1 MNLKRII
8 LFTLAVFFS
17 FSITTSQDIEE
28 LVSKYTENNGKGY
41 MQPLAD
47 AFGATFNSGLFHTAG
62 LKKLGFQAYLGVVA
76 STAFISDKRTTFE
89 ATTQGFMYP
98 DPEITA
104 TAPTVFGPGEAVSV
118 DGPGGTAYVFPAG
131 MNVKMI
137 PFAIP
142 QLSVGSV
149 YGTDLTLRFI
159 TFNLGEDFGDLS
171 VFGWGIRHSISQ
183 YVEALPLDVAL
194 GIYNQS
200 FKAGDIVSANAWVVS
215 AQASKK
221 VLIFTFYGG
230 LAFENTRLDLEY
242 YNDEEDVDIAFNL
255 KGKNSIR
262 LTAGITFNL
271 GPAKLNVDYNIASQS
286 VLSFGLGIGIG
297 E

>member
-8 LFTLAVFFS
+8 LVSFTVFFS
-17 FSITTSQDIEE
+17 FSIATSQDIEE

-47 AFGATFNSGLFHTAG
+47 AFGATFNTGLFHTAS

-76 STAFISDKRTTFE
+76 STAFISDKRTTFD
-89 ATTQGFMYP
+89 ATTQGFT
-98 DPEITA
+98 DPEIT
-104 TAPTVFGPGEAVSV
+104 TEAPTVFGPSESV
-118 DGPGGTAYVFPAG
+118 DVNGPGGTVYVFPAG

-142 QLSVGSV
+142 QLSIGSV
-149 YGTDLTLRFI
+149 YGTDLTFRFI
-159 TFNLGEDFGDLS
+159 TFNLGEDFGDLN

-183 YVEALPLDVAL
+183 YLKVLPLDVAL

-200 FKAGDIVSANAWVVS
+200 FKAGDIVSANSWLIS
-215 AQASKK
+215 AQASEK

-230 LAFENTRLDLEY
+230 LAYESTKLDLEY
-242 YNDEEDVDIAFNL
+242 HNEEEDVDIAFNL

-262 LTAGITFNL
+262 LTAGVTFNL

-286 VLSFGLGIGIG
+286 VLSVGLGIGIG

>member
-8 LFTLAVFFS
+8 LFSLTVFFS
-17 FSITTSQDIEE
+17 FSIATSQDIEE

-47 AFGATFNSGLFHTAG
+47 AFGATFNTGLFHTAR

-76 STAFISDKRTTFE
+76 STAFISDKRTTFD
-89 ATTQGFMYP
+89 ATTQGFA
-98 DPEITA
+98 DPEIT
-104 TAPTVFGPGEAVSV
+104 TEAPTVFGPSQSV
-118 DGPGGTAYVFPAG
+118 NVPGPGGTVYVFPAG

-137 PFAIP
+137 TFAMQ
-142 QLSVGSV
+142 QLSIGSV
-149 YGTDLTLRFI
+149 YGTDLTFRFI
-159 TFNLGEDFGDLS
+159 TFNLGEDFGDLN

-183 YVEALPLDVAL
+183 YFEVLPLDVAL

-200 FKAGDIVSANAWVVS
+200 FKAGDIVKANAWVVS

-221 VLIFTFYGG
+221 VLLFTFYGG
-230 LAFENTRLDLEY
+230 LAYENTKLDLEY
-242 YNDEEDVDIAFNL
+242 HNDEDDVDITFNL

-262 LTAGITFNL
+262 LTAGVTFNL

-286 VLSFGLGIGIG
+286 VLSVGLGVGIG

>member
-28 LVSKYTENNGKGY
+28 LVSKYTESNGKGY

-76 STAFISDKRTTFE
+76 STAFISDKRTTFD
-89 ATTQGFMYP
+89 ATTQGFT

-230 LAFENTRLDLEY
+230 LAFENTKLDLEY
-242 YNDEEDVDIAFNL
+242 HNDEEDVDIAFNL

>member
-76 STAFISDKRTTFE
+76 STAFISDKRTTFD
-89 ATTQGFMYP
+89 ATTQGFT

-230 LAFENTRLDLEY
+230 LAFENTKLDLEY

-255 KGKNSIR
+255 NGKNSIR

>member
-28 LVSKYTENNGKGY
+28 LVSKYTESNGKGY

-76 STAFISDKRTTFE
+76 STAFISDKRTTFD
-89 ATTQGFMYP
+89 ATTQGFT

-230 LAFENTRLDLEY
+230 LAFENTKLDLEY
-242 YNDEEDVDIAFNL
+242 HNDEEDVDIAFNL
-255 KGKNSIR
+255 NGKNSIR

>member
-41 MQPLAD
+41 MQPIAD

-76 STAFISDKRTTFE
+76 STAFISDKRTTFD
-89 ATTQGFMYP
+89 ATTQGFT

-142 QLSVGSV
+142 QLSVVSV
-149 YGTDLTLRFI
+149 YGTDLMFRFI

-242 YNDEEDVDIAFNL
+242 HNDEEDVDIAFNL